1 MLTHLSSKLPVS
13 PHFTLQAVI
22 TKADCVHP
30 DKVAQAIEEIRRQ
43 VEGVAPLCL
52 PAIVTSVGMSP
63 PFGIEGMRESIAE
76 ACGFRKLGKGKTG
89 KR

>member
-1 MLTHLSSKLPVS
+1 MLARLSSRLPVS

-30 DKVAQAIEEIRRQ
+30 DKVAQAIQTIRSQ
-43 VEGVAPLCL
+43 VEEVAPLCL

-76 ACGFRKLGKGKTG
+76 VCGLRGRGRAG